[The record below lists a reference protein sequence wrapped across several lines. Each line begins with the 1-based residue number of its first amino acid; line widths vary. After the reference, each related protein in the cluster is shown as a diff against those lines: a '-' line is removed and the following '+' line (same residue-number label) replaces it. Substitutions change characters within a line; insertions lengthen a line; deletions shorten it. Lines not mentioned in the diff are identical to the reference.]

1 MLGRNDERE
10 MGGGFRVLLKQWN
23 LTSIVEK
30 EEMITKNDQRVKGSK
45 VLARLR
51 NWHMKELEVLEVIEG
66 LM

>member
-30 EEMITKNDQRVKGSK
+30 EEMITKSDQRVKGSK

-51 NWHMKELEVLEVIEG
+51 N
-66 LM
+66 

>member
-30 EEMITKNDQRVKGSK
+30 EEMITKSDQRVKGSK

-51 NWHMKELEVLEVIEG
+51 NWYMKELEVLEVIEG
-66 LM
+66 VM